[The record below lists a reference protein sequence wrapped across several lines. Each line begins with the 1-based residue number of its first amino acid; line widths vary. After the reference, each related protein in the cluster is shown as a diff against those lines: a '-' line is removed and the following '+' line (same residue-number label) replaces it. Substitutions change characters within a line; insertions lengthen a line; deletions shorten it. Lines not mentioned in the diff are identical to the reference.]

1 MFKQNIGSF
10 DRALRAIVGLTLIA
24 MAIFVEG
31 MAWGWIGAIPLATSV
46 VSYCPLYSAL
56 GMNTCKR

>member
-10 DRALRAIVGLTLIA
+10 DRSLRAIVGLTLIA
-24 MAIFVEG
+24 MAVFVEG

>member
-10 DRALRAIVGLTLIA
+10 DRSLRAIVGLTLIA